1 MIFVLN
7 EWLFEDLLGRNGSN
21 KQEETR
27 QFLLALE
34 VSEDKFVIP
43 SKKRWN
49 DKGYSLMTQRDIRLQ
64 RISKLFNSLR
74 LNPDKAVVQVTTPEI
89 PEALLNQLPKEDVYL
104 VSAYLSVGAD
114 LIVTT
119 DQGLFDSVADFE
131 IVSCQMRE
139 DFLSSY
145 GIS

>member
-27 QFLLALE
+27 QFLLALQ

-64 RISKLFNSLR
+64 GISKLFNSLR
-74 LNPDKAVVQVTTPEI
+74 LNSDKAIAQVTTPEI
-89 PEALLNQLPKEDVYL
+89 PEDLLDQLPEEDVYL

-114 LIVTT
+114 IIITT
-119 DQGLFDSVADFE
+119 DQPLSDSLDDSKL
-131 IVSCQMRE
+131 VSCQMRDE
-139 DFLSSY
+139 FLSNYLS
-145 GIS
+145 

>member
-74 LNPDKAVVQVTTPEI
+74 LNSDKAIVQVATPEI
-89 PEALLNQLPKEDVYL
+89 PEDLLDQLPKEDVYL
-104 VSAYLSVGAD
+104 VSAYLSTEAD
-114 LIVTT
+114 LLITT
-119 DQGLFDSVADFE
+119 DRGLFDSLVDSE
-131 IVSCQMRE
+131 IISCRMRDE
-139 DFLSSY
+139 FLSGY
-145 GIS
+145 LP